1 MPLVEAYGMEF
12 EATIKVECF
21 GIELE
26 VSDGVECLGIELE
39 LAQDGIFVLGPGPV
53 RMGQYSVMNISQE

>member
-26 VSDGVECLGIELE
+26 VSDGVECLGMELE
-39 LAQDGIFVLGPGPV
+39 LDLTGTAIIGPGRV
-53 RMGQYSVMNISQE
+53 RVGQYAVVAIPGE